1 MPIPPIEARPRQAT
15 KNTTTPVESRRYQQL
30 ATMVA
35 PLIPDWS
42 VEFHRDE
49 LGEWAIVIM
58 PDDADDAVY
67 PTLIVHTDG
76 SVFHLDELRQDT
88 FRKLSEHPTWTE
100 LLRAVRIRL
109 TWEVPISATLH

>member
-1 MPIPPIEARPRQAT
+1 MPIPPIEARPRQPT
-15 KNTTTPVESRRYQQL
+15 KGSATPVESRRYQQL

-49 LGEWAIVIM
+49 FGESAIVIM
-58 PDDADDAVY
+58 PDAADDAIY

-88 FRKLSEHPTWTE
+88 FRKLSEHLTWTKP
-100 LLRAVRIRL
+100 LRAVRIRV
-109 TWEVPISATLH
+109 TWEMPISVTLH